1 MSIRIGV
8 LGAARIAPAAVIRPA
23 AGMVDADVVAVAA
36 RQQDRARRF
45 ADRHHVLRAYGSY
58 AELLADPVVDAVY
71 IALPNG
77 LHGRWSLAALQA
89 GKHVLCEKPFTANA
103 EEAATIVEAGR
114 RTGLIVM
121 EAFHYRYHA
130 LAARM
135 LQIVN
140 SGELGQVRRLEA
152 WLGIPMVPG
161 SDIRWNAELAG
172 GALMDTGCYAI
183 HLVRTLAGAEP
194 TVVSATAR
202 VRKPGVDRLLRAELQ
217 FPDGRTGSITA
228 FLLDRHVLSSGARV
242 LGTAGSM
249 RVFNPYMPQLGHLIR
264 VRCNGTRIET
274 VPRRPTSY
282 ARQLQAFTDAVLR
295 GEPLRTGGN
304 DAIAN
309 MAVIDACYAAA
320 GLARRQPTR

>member
-1 MSIRIGV
+1 VSVRIGV

-23 AGMVDADVVAVAA
+23 AGLVDAEVVAVAA

-45 ADRHHVLRAYGSY
+45 ADRHKVPRAYGCY
-58 AELLADPVVDAVY
+58 PELLADPAVDAVY
-71 IALPNG
+71 IAVPNG
-77 LHGRWSLAALQA
+77 LHGRWSLAALEA

-103 EEAATIVEAGR
+103 EEAATVVEAGR
-114 RTGLIVM
+114 RSGLVVM

-140 SGELGQVRRLEA
+140 SGELGEVQRLEA
-152 WLGIPMVPG
+152 WLGIPMVGG

-183 HLVRTLAGAEP
+183 HLVRTLAQAEP

-228 FLLDRHVLSSGARV
+228 FLLDRHVVSSGARV

-249 RVFNPYMPQLGHLIR
+249 RVLNPFMPQLGHLIR
-264 VRCNGTRIET
+264 VRCNGTRVEV

-282 ARQLQAFTDAVLR
+282 AGQLQAFTDAVLH
-295 GEPLRTGGN
+295 GGPPLTGGD

-309 MAVIDACYAAA
+309 MAVIDACYEAA
-320 GLARRQPTR
+320 GLARREPTR